1 MGGRRSDDEDF
12 VSDVETDVEDGDFP
26 EAGDTVDFGWQD
38 GDDDKPLSGRRK
50 KAMQAAKK
58 KAKPGTF
65 GRKFT
70 SFSVFIFDENC

>member
-1 MGGRRSDDEDF
+1 MGGGRLDDEDF
-12 VSDVETDVEDGDFP
+12 ISDVETDVEDGDFP

-38 GDDDKPLSGRRK
+38 EDGDKPLSGRRK

-65 GRKFT
+65 GKDTKNLLF
-70 SFSVFIFDENC
+70 SF